1 MRCGVSLR
9 LRAHIMSKFNEDII
23 CIDCKDKE
31 RKHPRYKEADEA
43 EIASVRR
50 GERNFPGIGK
60 PGDL

>member
-1 MRCGVSLR
+1 
-9 LRAHIMSKFNEDII
+9 MSKFNEDII